1 MKSRA
6 ECLREY
12 GSDYFVHQKVNAGE
26 LFRIDKGIYSE
37 REDVP
42 ELALLCYK
50 YPNAVVTLNTAFYL
64 YGLSDEIPDEYFLA
78 TKREAAPISDARV
91 KQIFMPK
98 NLLAVGKTAI
108 EKKGYPISIFDR
120 ERMLV
125 ELIRYKSKL
134 PFNYYKEIIGNY
146 RRILPKLD
154 PEKIRDYSEIMP
166 KSSMIVRTLKMEVY

>member
-12 GSDYFVHQKVNAGE
+12 GSDYFVRQKVSSGE
-26 LFRIDKGIYSE
+26 LFRIEKGIYSE
-37 REDVP
+37 REHVP
-42 ELALLCYK
+42 ELALVCYK

-64 YGLSDEIPDEYFLA
+64 YGLTDEIPDDYILA
-78 TKREAAPISDARV
+78 TKREAAPISDKRV
-91 KQIFMPK
+91 RQIFMPK
-98 NLLAVGKTAI
+98 NLLSVGKTTI
-108 EKKGYPISIFDR
+108 EENGYPISVFDR

-146 RRILPKLD
+146 RRILPQLD
-154 PEKIRDYSEIMP
+154 PKKIRDYAEIMP
-166 KSSMIVRTLKMEVY
+166 KSNMIIRTLRMEVY